1 MRRSIERWCELPAV
15 PCHRRTRWRC
25 RLSIAAAILGLL
37 AIPEPAEAQ
46 FGIPQLVYDPAAVAK
61 LVTQLSQQIQ
71 QITVARSQLQTQL
84 DNMRKL
90 SNPSWRTI
98 STTVSQIDGLTR
110 QGQAISYSLAA
121 LDAEFRRTF
130 PGAIDGGRLS
140 PALAGQLRQQDQRT
154 LATLRGLLNA
164 AQATSQQ
171 FSTGTAR
178 LTAMKAQ
185 VGSIRSAQQAAELNG
200 VIGIHTADE
209 ITLLRQQL
217 TAQASAQAVLQANQV
232 NRDLQGAAVAR
243 DLWQPGSAATV
254 RRKDMRVES
263 VGFQP

>member
-1 MRRSIERWCELPAV
+1 MRVQLKWWSEGEGGRGATSRPRWA
-15 PCHRRTRWRC
+15 
-25 RLSIAAAILGLL
+25 RLAPVLGACVLF
-37 AIPEPAEAQ
+37 AMPGEARAQ
-46 FGIPQLVYDPAAVAK
+46 FGIPQVVYDPAAVAK
-61 LVTQLSQQIQ
+61 LVAQLSRQMQ
-71 QITVARSQLQTQL
+71 QITLARSHLQAQL

-98 STTVSQIDGLTR
+98 NGTVSQIDALTR
-110 QGQAISYSLAA
+110 QGQAISYSLAS

-130 PGAIDGGRLS
+130 PGAVAGGRLT

-164 AQATSQQ
+164 AQETSRQ

-178 LTAMKAQ
+178 LAAMKGQ

-200 VIGIHTADE
+200 VIGIHTAEE

-217 TAQASAQAVLQANQV
+217 AAQASAQAVLQANQV

-243 DLWQPGSAATV
+243 DLWLPGGTTAV
-254 RRKDMRVES
+254 RRKDMRVET

>member
-1 MRRSIERWCELPAV
+1 MRVQLKWWSEGEGGRGATSRPRWF
-15 PCHRRTRWRC
+15 R
-25 RLSIAAAILGLL
+25 IAPVLAACVLFAMPGE
-37 AIPEPAEAQ
+37 ARAQ
-46 FGIPQLVYDPAAVAK
+46 FGIPQVVYDPAAVAK
-61 LVTQLSQQIQ
+61 LVTQLSRQMQQINL
-71 QITVARSQLQTQL
+71 ARSHLQAQL

-98 STTVSQIDGLTR
+98 NGTVSQIDALTR
-110 QGQAISYSLAA
+110 QGQAISYSLAS

-130 PGAIDGGRLS
+130 PGTVAGGRLT

-154 LATLRGLLNA
+154 LATLRALLNA
-164 AQATSQQ
+164 AQETSRQ

-178 LTAMKAQ
+178 LAAMKGQ

-200 VIGIHTADE
+200 VIGIHTAEE

-217 TAQASAQAVLQANQV
+217 AGQASAQAVLQANQV

-243 DLWQPGSAATV
+243 DLWLPGGATPV
-254 RRKDMRVES
+254 RRKDMRVET